1 MSTWITATPPT
12 PNGHL
17 HVGHIS
23 GPYLAGDVMARALAA
38 DGQETWYSTGLDD
51 NQTYVPRR
59 SWGEGGTPEETAER
73 YTRSIVD
80 TWAAAGVRFDAIV
93 RPHGVEYESR
103 VRNLFSLLIES
114 GHVVAEERP
123 LPFCEPCDLWLYEA
137 YLGGKCPHCGAGT
150 NGNACEDCCR
160 PNVCAD
166 VVDPFCIRCG
176 ATPEVRQTKLHVLPL
191 EPLRDRLVEFWASC
205 DMPERL
211 RAVCRA
217 MAAERLPDIL
227 VSHPSD
233 WGIPTEADPALRTYV
248 WLEMA
253 EGYAAEAPPAGHD
266 RLVQFFGIDNGYFHA
281 VLFPAVNLALGREEL
296 LPEKFVVNEFFQ
308 LNGSKFSTSRRHA
321 IWASELLPVVGADL
335 LRLHCLLR
343 RPATSRTDFTLDDLS
358 RTEKV
363 LDVWDATFRGVFALD
378 GTATTVDEAALP
390 ADLRRSGRAVRA
402 QLDLA
407 RRFCRPDDFD
417 PPAAVEQLMSA
428 ARVIGSALDEVRAMG
443 PEGTAAAAALRAW
456 TAEFAEAAAPVVPD
470 GSAYLRQ
477 ACSGTERPARY
488 FGLGVG

>member
-1 MSTWITATPPT
+1 MTTWITATPPT

-38 DGQETWYSTGLDD
+38 DGQDAWYSTGLDD

-59 SWGEGGTPEETAER
+59 AWGENCEPEETAER

-80 TWAAAGVRFDAIV
+80 TWAAAGVGFDKIV
-93 RPHGVEYESR
+93 RPRGHEYEAR
-103 VRNLFSLLIES
+103 VRDLFSTLVES
-114 GHVVAEERP
+114 GHIVAEERP
-123 LPFCEPCDLWLYEA
+123 LPFCQGCDLWLYEA

-160 PNVCAD
+160 PNLCAD

-176 ATPEVRQTKLHVLPL
+176 DVPVVRQTKTHVLPL
-191 EPLRDRLVEFWASC
+191 EPLREQLEAFWSAC

-217 MAAERLPDIL
+217 MAAETLPDIL
-227 VSHPSD
+227 VSHPSA
-233 WGIPTEADPALRTYV
+233 WGIPTDADPSLRTYV

-253 EGYAAEAPPAGHD
+253 EGYAAEAPPREHD

-281 VLFPAVNLALGREEL
+281 VLFPAVNIALGRPEL
-296 LPEKFVVNEFFQ
+296 LPAKFVVNEFFQ

-321 IWASELLPVVGADL
+321 IWASEFLPVAGADL

-343 RPATSRTDFTLDDLS
+343 RPATSRTDFTLDDFS
-358 RTEKV
+358 RTEKI
-363 LDVWDATFRGVFALD
+363 LDAWDATFRGVFALAPA
-378 GTATTVDEAALP
+378 GPAEEAGLP

-407 RRFCRPDDFD
+407 RTYCRPDDFD
-417 PPAAVEQLMSA
+417 PPGAVEQLVSV

-443 PEGTAAAAALRAW
+443 PRGASAAAVLRDW
-456 TAEFAEAAAPVVPD
+456 VREFAEAAAPIVPG
-470 GSAYLRQ
+470 GSARLLTSCDGGEQ
-477 ACSGTERPARY
+477 PGRY
-488 FGLGVG
+488 FGLGI